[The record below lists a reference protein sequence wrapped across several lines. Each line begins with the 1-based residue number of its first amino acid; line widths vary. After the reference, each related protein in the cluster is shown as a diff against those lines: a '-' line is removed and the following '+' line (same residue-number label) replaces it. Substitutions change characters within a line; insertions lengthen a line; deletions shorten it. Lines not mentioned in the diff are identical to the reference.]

1 MDIIVTHLNADFDAL
16 ASMMAAKKLYPEA
29 EVVFPGSVEKRVRDF
44 IEAYK
49 PLEIKRLRDIRF
61 DKVKRL
67 IVTDTRHIDKAEQ
80 LKAVIADPK
89 VKVHI
94 YDHHPPTPND
104 IRGELEVIENV
115 GAAATIFTEIFQKK
129 KTYLTPM
136 EATVLCLGIYE
147 ETGSLVFPSTTP
159 RDLMA
164 VAYLL
169 RRGANLNIVASFLT
183 SEMSREE
190 FALMNELTQSLRE
203 VVIDGIRIKIAKGSL
218 EGYGDVAHLAHKIM
232 DMKDTDAAF
241 LFIGISDK
249 ILIVGRSRVPELSSS
264 EVLSDFGGGG
274 HASAASATIKESP
287 FEIVEERLIVSI
299 HKHMKKQKTARG
311 VMTSPVVVIAFD
323 KPVREAED
331 MMTRYS
337 VNVLPLVKKG
347 KYAGIITREVVEKAL
362 FHGFGKSRCIDFAS
376 TDAHTVAVDT
386 PAPEIETL
394 MIEHNQRFVPVLEG
408 DSVIGAITRTD
419 IMRSLYENFLRR
431 SGISSQEPH
440 EVKSSAVFGKN
451 IAALVRERMPES
463 LFDFLR
469 TAGAAADNLGI
480 SVYLVGGC
488 VRDLLRG
495 DENLDIDI
503 VAEGDGISF
512 AKELGMRFN
521 AKVTVHQR
529 FGTAQLLI
537 RNCQWMGGRQGRVD
551 VATSRTEYYESPA
564 ALPKVET
571 SSIKKDLYRRDFTIN
586 TLAVKLNKND
596 FGRLID
602 FFGGQRDLK
611 DKAIRVLHNL
621 SFVEDP
627 TRAFRAIRFSER
639 FGFRI
644 TRHTENLIKTAYKM
658 DIFEKLSGARIY
670 DELMLIFS
678 ETNPLKAMKRLDG
691 YNLLKVINPM
701 LAFGQQA
708 EALFQSVHD
717 TLSWFDLLFLGETYD
732 SGLIYLMAL
741 LQPLSVAE
749 RKNALARLAVPPKPA
764 EKIEAGLSDAS
775 AAIKKLKADSPV
787 EIYRMLISRPL
798 ESVLFIMAASD
809 KKQKKGVSHFLLELR
824 KTRPLLNG
832 KELKALGL
840 PEGPVYSVIFDR
852 LLEERLRGRIT
863 TKEDE
868 IEFLKKHKFFL

>member
-1 MDIIVTHLNADFDAL
+1 MDLIVTHLNADFDAL

-29 EVVFPGSVEKRVRDF
+29 EMVFPGSIEKRVRDF

-49 PLEIKRLRDIRF
+49 PLEIKRLRQIQF
-61 DKVKRL
+61 DKVSRL
-67 IVTDTRHIDKAEQ
+67 IVVDTRHLGKTEQ
-80 LKAVIADPK
+80 LKKLLNAK
-89 VKVHI
+89 VTVHI
-94 YDHHPPTPND
+94 YDHHPATPDD
-104 IRGELEVIENV
+104 IKGELEIVENV
-115 GAAATIFTEIFQKK
+115 GAAATIFTEIFEKK
-129 KTYLTPM
+129 KIHLTPF
-136 EATVLCLGIYE
+136 EATILCLGIYE
-147 ETGSLVFPSTTP
+147 ETGSLTFTSTTP
-159 RDLMA
+159 RDLIA

-169 RRGANLNIVASFLT
+169 RRGANLNIVANFLT

-190 FALMNELTQSLRE
+190 LALMNELTQSLRE
-203 VVIDGIRIKIAKGSL
+203 VIIDGVRIKIAKGSL

-232 DMKDTDAAF
+232 DIKDTDAVF

-249 ILIVGRSRVPELSSS
+249 ILIVGRSRVPELSAS

-274 HASAASATIKESP
+274 HAYAASATITESP
-287 FEIVEERLIVSI
+287 FEMVEERLIVSI
-299 HKHMKKQKTARG
+299 HKHVKPQKTARG
-311 VMTSPVVVIAFD
+311 VMTAPVVVVSFD
-323 KPVREAED
+323 KMIKEAED

-376 TDAHTVAVDT
+376 TDAHTVTVDT

-394 MIEHNQRFVPVLEG
+394 MIEHNQRFVPVLDG

-431 SGISSQEPH
+431 SGISFQEPH

-451 IAALVRERMPES
+451 IAALIRERLPEP

-480 SVYLVGGC
+480 SVYIVGGC

-503 VAEGDGISF
+503 VAEGDGIAF
-512 AKELGMRFN
+512 AKELGMRLG

-537 RNCQWMGGRQGRVD
+537 KNCPWMDGQKGRID
-551 VATSRTEYYESPA
+551 VATARTEYYESPA

-639 FGFRI
+639 FGFKI
-644 TRHTENLIKTAYKM
+644 TRHTENLIKTAFKM
-658 DIFEKLSGARIY
+658 NIFGKLSGTRIY
-670 DELMLIFS
+670 DEMMLIFA
-678 ETNPLKAMKRLDG
+678 ETNPLKAMKRLDD
-691 YNLLKVINPM
+691 YNLLKVIHPT
-701 LAFGQQA
+701 LAFDHTA

-717 TLSWFDLLFLGETYD
+717 ALSWFDLLFLGEEYD
-732 SGLIYLMAL
+732 SRFVYLMAL
-741 LQPLSVAE
+741 LQPLSVSE
-749 RKNALARLAVPPKPA
+749 REKALARLAVPSKPA
-764 EKIEAGLSDAS
+764 EKITAALTRTAFVINRLKGDA
-775 AAIKKLKADSPV
+775 PV
-787 EIYRMLISRPL
+787 EAYHLLIAQPV
-798 ESVLFIMAASD
+798 EAVLFIMAIAD
-809 KKQKKGVSHFLLELR
+809 KKQKKGVSRFLIELR
-824 KTRPLLNG
+824 RTKPLVNG
-832 KELKALGL
+832 KDLKACGVA
-840 PEGPVYSVIFDR
+840 EGPVYSVIFEK
-852 LLEERLRGRIT
+852 LLDEKLRGRLH

>member
-1 MDIIVTHLNADFDAL
+1 MDLIVTHLNADFDAL

-29 EVVFPGSVEKRVRDF
+29 EMVFPGSVEKRVRDF
-44 IEAYK
+44 IDAYK
-49 PLEIKRLRDIRF
+49 PLEIKRLREIQF

-67 IVTDTRHIDKAEQ
+67 IVVDTRHLSKSEQ
-80 LKAVIADPK
+80 LKKLLSASK
-89 VKVHI
+89 VTVHI
-94 YDHHPPTPND
+94 YDHHPATPDD
-104 IRGELEVIENV
+104 IKGELEVIENV

-129 KTYLTPM
+129 KMHLAPI
-136 EATVLCLGIYE
+136 EATILCLGIYE
-147 ETGSLVFPSTTP
+147 ETGSLIFTSTTP

-203 VVIDGIRIKIAKGSL
+203 VMIDGIRIKIAKGSL

-249 ILIVGRSRVPELSSS
+249 VLIVGRSRVPELSAS

-274 HASAASATIKESP
+274 HASAASATIKEAP
-287 FEIVEERLIVSI
+287 FEMVEERLIVSI
-299 HKHMKKQKTARG
+299 HKHIKPQKTARG
-311 VMTSPVVVIAFD
+311 VMTAPVVVVSFD
-323 KPVREAED
+323 KMVKEAED

-362 FHGFGKSRCIDFAS
+362 FHGFGKSRCIDFAT
-376 TDAHTVAVDT
+376 TDAHTVAADT

-394 MIEHNQRFVPVLEG
+394 MIEHNQRFVPVLDG

-431 SGISSQEPH
+431 SGIEPKDSQA
-440 EVKSSAVFGKN
+440 VKPSVVFDKN
-451 IAALVRERMPES
+451 IATLMKQRLPEP
-463 LFDFLR
+463 LFEFLR
-469 TAGAAADNLGI
+469 AAGAVADNMGVSI
-480 SVYLVGGC
+480 YLVGGC
-488 VRDLLRG
+488 VRDILRG

-503 VAEGDGISF
+503 VAEKDGISF
-512 AKELGMRFN
+512 AKELGMRFS

-529 FGTAQLLI
+529 FGTAQLFI
-537 RNCQWMGGRQGRVD
+537 RNCPWMGGQQGRVD
-551 VATSRTEYYESPA
+551 VATARTEYYESPA
-564 ALPKVET
+564 ALPKVEI

-586 TLAVKLNKND
+586 TLAVKLNKD

-639 FGFRI
+639 FGFKL
-644 TRHTENLIKTAYKM
+644 TRHTENLIKTALKM
-658 DIFEKLSGARIY
+658 DIFEKLSGTRIY
-670 DELMLIFS
+670 DEMMLIFA
-678 ETNPLKAMKRLDG
+678 ETNPLKAMKRLDV
-691 YNLLKVINPM
+691 YSLLKVIHPT
-701 LAFGQQA
+701 LAFGQNA

-717 TLSWFDLLFLGETYD
+717 TLSWFDLLFLGEEYD
-732 SGLIYLMAL
+732 SGFVYLMAL

-749 RKNALARLAVPPKPA
+749 RASALARLAVPSKPA
-764 EKIEAGLSDAS
+764 GKIAS
-775 AAIKKLKADSPV
+775 TLTDAAIVINKLKGDSPV
-787 EIYRMLISRPL
+787 ETYRLLISRPL

-809 KKQKKGVSHFLLELR
+809 KRQKKGVSQFLIEFR
-824 KTRPLLNG
+824 RTKPLLNG
-832 KELKALGL
+832 KDLKALGVS
-840 PEGPVYSVIFDR
+840 EGPVYSVIFEK
-852 LLEERLRGRIT
+852 LLDERLRGKLI

-868 IEFLKKHKFFL
+868 IEFLKNHKFFL